1 MTTEVNFEQL
11 LERAQSDATFKQEL
25 LHNPK
30 AVLTKELGANIP
42 ENVEFKVLEE
52 TESTHYV
59 VIPKTVDTDIATE
72 GEAEDPIAQ
81 LIARASQ
88 DAALKQELLNSPKT
102 VIQRELGISLPE
114 GSEVKVVEETDN
126 NAYIVLPLIPVDF
139 LDNEELS
146 EEQLEAVAGGG
157 TPAVIGVPVAIY
169 AGKKAV
175 YAGFGFGRKRGWW

>member
-1 MTTEVNFEQL
+1 
-11 LERAQSDATFKQEL
+11 
-25 LHNPK
+25 
-30 AVLTKELGANIP
+30 
-42 ENVEFKVLEE
+42 
-52 TESTHYV
+52 
-59 VIPKTVDTDIATE
+59 
-72 GEAEDPIAQ
+72 

-175 YAGFGFGRKRGWW
+175 DAGFGFGRKRGWW

>member
-1 MTTEVNFEQL
+1 MTTEVKFDQL

-42 ENVEFKVLEE
+42 ENVELKVLEE
-52 TESTHYV
+52 TQSTHWL
-59 VIPKTVDTDIATE
+59 VIPKTGGTDTATK

-102 VIQRELGISLPE
+102 VIQRELGISLPDE
-114 GSEVKVVEETDN
+114 TDVKAVEETDN
-126 NAYIVLPLIPVDF
+126 SAYIVLPVLPVDS
-139 LDNEELS
+139 DSEELS
-146 EEQLEAVAGGG
+146 EEQLEAVAGG
-157 TPAVIGVPVAIY
+157 TALAIT
-169 AGKKAV
+169 V
-175 YAGFGFGRKRGWW
+175 YAAAAGYGFGRKRGWW